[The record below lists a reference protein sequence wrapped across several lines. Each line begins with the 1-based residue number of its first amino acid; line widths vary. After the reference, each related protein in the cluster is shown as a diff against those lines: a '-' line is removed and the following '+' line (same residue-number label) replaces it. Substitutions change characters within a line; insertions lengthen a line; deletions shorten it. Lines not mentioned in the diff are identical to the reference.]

1 MAGGGSFK
9 EDSMAEKDRNQ
20 RMKEITQR
28 LEQGV
33 KEIFTS
39 EMYMEYLKTMSQ
51 FHSYSFNNTLL
62 IHLQKPDAT
71 LVAGYQAWQ
80 KKFHRQ
86 VKRGEKGIQIIAP
99 APIREK
105 EEVEKIDPATLEPVL
120 KPDGTPEMEEVE
132 YTIPRFRITTVFD
145 VSQTDGEPLPELAT
159 PELMGSVENYEI
171 FMQAIRD
178 ISPVPIRFDEIE
190 SGAKGFYSS
199 IDKEIVIQ
207 NGMSECQTMKTGI
220 HEVTHAK
227 LHDRDV
233 MEEMGEKKDKLTREV
248 EAESVAYTV
257 CQYFGL
263 DTSEYSFPYIAGWS
277 SDKDMKE
284 LRTSMDTIR
293 RVSGEFIDQMVER
306 MQEIQREAQ
315 RHQETALFQSEQD
328 RYGIYQLREDR
339 DGTDY
344 RFMGMAYLQEQGIT
358 VDGADYQFVYGDE
371 LQEGDTLEALYTKF
385 NTDHPAD
392 YTGHSLSVSD
402 VVVLKKDK
410 ELTAYYVDSF
420 GYQELPEFD
429 AQRKKLL
436 ESQIKEYPPLY
447 LSDLTYAM
455 EHRNADAY
463 LDSRKLNLDCKKAI
477 EEAIDSHFDGYHLA
491 HEAAADVVET
501 YGAERVSFVL
511 ACTVQHLRSD
521 GRFSKETKE
530 WADRFKIPE
539 NISRGMDLNADYV
552 VTSHPAVMD
561 GFIGLARKEMGEQEQ
576 EKQAG
581 QIGPETK
588 GLLVEGHFGTWH
600 TAEVKEIAGETFF
613 RMEHDG
619 YGDTVAGIIVDA
631 DGKLVAEDLEHGF
644 DDGAMEAITEY
655 LYEKVPEPFI
665 KQFYVVN
672 DAYGDKAEREYQYF
686 ENLDEAI
693 QAYHLLPNHLDK
705 RLGMESREPVTSRM
719 TLLKCE
725 NGIENVEDVK
735 KASLDGKWINDEVA
749 DAYNHAQFYLD
760 NKDTNIV
767 YELPS
772 MKGYFYIQTSA
783 EGWFDY
789 TFYDRKYRELD
800 GGSYENTDI
809 SIQEAVEA
817 LLNEEKIMLAQCHVV
832 CWNDFMEAVTEAG
845 QREIQ
850 GKIEMPLTSG
860 ITEKEKALGDM
871 SRSAIEETVLCYAQA
886 QLEDMGLED
895 EVKLNAARVYGSR
908 TRAGLYNN
916 GSDLDVVLFYTG
928 NIREDDFFSA
938 LHKAGMAIVGIPLDI
953 TPVSENRTYTM
964 EEYMKNAEKYLDDK
978 ELKKLAYDIDQ
989 FLNEFDLYEYRDTVE
1004 DREENVEMIYADL
1017 VSGEAESIRKWV
1029 AEIAEGE
1036 NDDLPEDVENAK
1048 KLLTR
1053 IEQAQET
1060 GRAEVMYEPEV
1071 EEAKI
1076 TFYVAECMEF
1086 PVMGEYHD
1094 NLTLREAFQKYKEI
1108 PAERMN
1114 GIKGIGFRLEDGSMY
1129 DGDYEL
1135 MRAGSISKDA
1145 IDLVPH
1151 YQESPLVQKAMADLE
1166 KMLAEE
1172 QQRKEPVQTEPAA
1185 EPGGQDRPGNMLQKP
1200 EASKPAGVRQS
1211 VLAALRERQAKQKAQ
1226 EQQVQKEGEKTE
1238 KIAQGRRKGEPE
1250 L

>member
-1 MAGGGSFK
+1 M
-9 EDSMAEKDRNQ
+9 
-20 RMKEITQR
+20 
-28 LEQGV
+28 L
-33 KEIFTS
+33 
-39 EMYMEYLKTMSQ
+39 
-51 FHSYSFNNTLL
+51 
-62 IHLQKPDAT
+62 
-71 LVAGYQAWQ
+71 
-80 KKFHRQ
+80 
-86 VKRGEKGIQIIAP
+86 
-99 APIREK
+99 
-105 EEVEKIDPATLEPVL
+105 
-120 KPDGTPEMEEVE
+120 
-132 YTIPRFRITTVFD
+132 
-145 VSQTDGEPLPELAT
+145 
-159 PELMGSVENYEI
+159 
-171 FMQAIRD
+171 
-178 ISPVPIRFDEIE
+178 
-190 SGAKGFYSS
+190 
-199 IDKEIVIQ
+199 
-207 NGMSECQTMKTGI
+207 
-220 HEVTHAK
+220 
-227 LHDRDV
+227 
-233 MEEMGEKKDKLTREV
+233 
-248 EAESVAYTV
+248 
-257 CQYFGL
+257 
-263 DTSEYSFPYIAGWS
+263 
-277 SDKDMKE
+277 
-284 LRTSMDTIR
+284 
-293 RVSGEFIDQMVER
+293 
-306 MQEIQREAQ
+306 
-315 RHQETALFQSEQD
+315 
-328 RYGIYQLREDR
+328 
-339 DGTDY
+339 
-344 RFMGMAYLQEQGIT
+344 
-358 VDGADYQFVYGDE
+358 
-371 LQEGDTLEALYTKF
+371 
-385 NTDHPAD
+385 
-392 YTGHSLSVSD
+392 
-402 VVVLKKDK
+402 
-410 ELTAYYVDSF
+410 
-420 GYQELPEFD
+420 
-429 AQRKKLL
+429 
-436 ESQIKEYPPLY
+436 
-447 LSDLTYAM
+447 
-455 EHRNADAY
+455 
-463 LDSRKLNLDCKKAI
+463 
-477 EEAIDSHFDGYHLA
+477 
-491 HEAAADVVET
+491 
-501 YGAERVSFVL
+501 
-511 ACTVQHLRSD
+511 
-521 GRFSKETKE
+521 
-530 WADRFKIPE
+530 
-539 NISRGMDLNADYV
+539 
-552 VTSHPAVMD
+552 D
-561 GFIGLARKEMGEQEQ
+561 GFIGLARNEMKELEK
-576 EKQAG
+576 EKQEG

-613 RMEHDG
+613 RMEHDE
-619 YGDTVAGIIVDA
+619 YGDKVAGIIVDA

-832 CWNDFMEAVTEAG
+832 CWNDFMEAVTEVG

-908 TRAGLYNN
+908 TRAGLFNN

-938 LHKAGMAIVGIPLDI
+938 LHKAGMTIAGIPLDI

>member
-1 MAGGGSFK
+1 
-9 EDSMAEKDRNQ
+9 MAEKDRNQ
-20 RMKEITQR
+20 RMKEITER

-62 IHLQKPDAT
+62 IHLQKPDAS

-120 KPDGTPEMEEVE
+120 KPDGTPEMEEVV
-132 YTIPRFRITTVFD
+132 YTIPRFRIATVFD
-145 VSQTDGEPLPELAT
+145 VSQTEGEPLPELAT

-178 ISPVPIRFDEIE
+178 ISPTPIRFDEIE

-207 NGMSECQTMKTGI
+207 NGMSESQTMKTGI

-227 LHDRDV
+227 LHDRDI
-233 MEEMGEKKDKLTREV
+233 MEEMDEKKDQLTREV

-277 SDKDMKE
+277 SDRDMKE
-284 LRTSMDTIR
+284 LRSSMDTIR
-293 RVSGEFIDQMVER
+293 RVSGEFIDQMIER

-315 RHQETALFQSEQD
+315 RHQENALFEEPQD
-328 RYGIYQLREDR
+328 RYGIYQFREDR
-339 DGTDY
+339 EGTDY
-344 RFMGMAYLQEQGIT
+344 RFMGMAYLQEQGIP

-371 LQEGDTLEALYTKF
+371 LQEGDTLEALYEKF

-392 YTGHSLSVSD
+392 YAGHSLSVSD

-410 ELTAYYVDSF
+410 ELTAYYVDSL
-420 GYQELPEFD
+420 GYQELPEFA

-436 ESQIKEYPPLY
+436 DSQIKEYPPLY

-477 EEAIDSHFDGYHLA
+477 EEAIASHFDGYHLA
-491 HEAAADVVET
+491 HDAAADVVEV
-501 YGAERVSFVL
+501 YGSERVSFVL
-511 ACTVQHLRSD
+511 ACTVQNLKTD
-521 GRFSKETKE
+521 GRLSKETKE
-530 WADRFKIPE
+530 WADGFIIPE

-552 VTSHPAVMD
+552 VTSHPAVLD
-561 GFIGLARKEMGEQEQ
+561 GFIGLARNEMKQLEK

-581 QIGPETK
+581 QIVPETK
-588 GLLVEGHFGTWH
+588 GISVDGHFGTWH
-600 TAEVKEIAGETFF
+600 TAERKEIAGETFF
-613 RMEHDG
+613 RMEHDE

-631 DGKLVAEDLEHGF
+631 EGKLVAEDLEHGF

-672 DAYGDKAEREYQYF
+672 DAYGIKAEREYQYF
-686 ENLDEAI
+686 ENLDDAI

-749 DAYNHAQFYLD
+749 DAYNHVQFYLD

-800 GGSYENTDI
+800 GGSCENTDI

-817 LLNEEKIMLAQCHVV
+817 LLAEEKIMLAQCHVI
-832 CWNDFMEAVTEAG
+832 CWDDFMESVTEAE
-845 QREIQ
+845 QREML

-860 ITEKEKALGDM
+860 ITEKEKALGGM

-886 QLEDMGLED
+886 QLEDMGLAK

-908 TRAGLYNN
+908 TRAGLYND

-938 LHKAGMAIVGIPLDI
+938 LHKAGMAIAGLPLDI
-953 TPVSENRTYTM
+953 TPASENRTCTM
-964 EEYMKNAEKYLDDK
+964 EEYMKNAEEYLDDK

-1004 DREENVEMIYADL
+1004 NREGNVEMIYADL
-1017 VSGEAESIRKWV
+1017 VSGKAESIRKWV

-1036 NDDLPEDVENAK
+1036 NDDLPEDVESAK

-1053 IEQAQET
+1053 IEQAQEM

-1071 EEAKI
+1071 AEAKI

-1094 NLTLREAFQKYKEI
+1094 NLTLAEAFEKYQAI

-1172 QQRKEPVQTEPAA
+1172 QRREEPVQIEAVA
-1185 EPGGQDRPGNMLQKP
+1185 EQGRRDRPGYTVQKP
-1200 EASKPAGVRQS
+1200 EAAKPAGVRQS

-1226 EQQVQKEGEKTE
+1226 EQQAQKETQKTE
-1238 KIAQGRRKGEPE
+1238 KTTHGHRKGEPE

>member
-1 MAGGGSFK
+1 
-9 EDSMAEKDRNQ
+9 
-20 RMKEITQR
+20 
-28 LEQGV
+28 
-33 KEIFTS
+33 
-39 EMYMEYLKTMSQ
+39 
-51 FHSYSFNNTLL
+51 
-62 IHLQKPDAT
+62 
-71 LVAGYQAWQ
+71 
-80 KKFHRQ
+80 
-86 VKRGEKGIQIIAP
+86 
-99 APIREK
+99 
-105 EEVEKIDPATLEPVL
+105 
-120 KPDGTPEMEEVE
+120 
-132 YTIPRFRITTVFD
+132 
-145 VSQTDGEPLPELAT
+145 
-159 PELMGSVENYEI
+159 
-171 FMQAIRD
+171 
-178 ISPVPIRFDEIE
+178 
-190 SGAKGFYSS
+190 
-199 IDKEIVIQ
+199 
-207 NGMSECQTMKTGI
+207 
-220 HEVTHAK
+220 
-227 LHDRDV
+227 
-233 MEEMGEKKDKLTREV
+233 
-248 EAESVAYTV
+248 
-257 CQYFGL
+257 
-263 DTSEYSFPYIAGWS
+263 
-277 SDKDMKE
+277 
-284 LRTSMDTIR
+284 
-293 RVSGEFIDQMVER
+293 
-306 MQEIQREAQ
+306 
-315 RHQETALFQSEQD
+315 
-328 RYGIYQLREDR
+328 
-339 DGTDY
+339 
-344 RFMGMAYLQEQGIT
+344 
-358 VDGADYQFVYGDE
+358 
-371 LQEGDTLEALYTKF
+371 
-385 NTDHPAD
+385 
-392 YTGHSLSVSD
+392 
-402 VVVLKKDK
+402 
-410 ELTAYYVDSF
+410 
-420 GYQELPEFD
+420 
-429 AQRKKLL
+429 
-436 ESQIKEYPPLY
+436 
-447 LSDLTYAM
+447 
-455 EHRNADAY
+455 
-463 LDSRKLNLDCKKAI
+463 
-477 EEAIDSHFDGYHLA
+477 
-491 HEAAADVVET
+491 
-501 YGAERVSFVL
+501 
-511 ACTVQHLRSD
+511 
-521 GRFSKETKE
+521 
-530 WADRFKIPE
+530 
-539 NISRGMDLNADYV
+539 MDLNADYV
-552 VTSHPAVMD
+552 VTSHPAVLD
-561 GFIGLARKEMGEQEQ
+561 GFIGLARNEMKEL
-576 EKQAG
+576 EKEKREG

-613 RMEHDG
+613 RMEHDE
-619 YGDTVAGIIVDA
+619 YGDKVAGIIVDA

-672 DAYGDKAEREYQYF
+672 DAYGIKAEREYQYF
-686 ENLDEAI
+686 ENLDDAI

-832 CWNDFMEAVTEAG
+832 CWNDFMEAVTEVG

-908 TRAGLYNN
+908 TRAGLFNN

-928 NIREDDFFSA
+928 NIREDDFFSV
-938 LHKAGMAIVGIPLDI
+938 LHKAGMTIAGIPLDI

-1004 DREENVEMIYADL
+1004 DREENVKMIYADL

-1114 GIKGIGFRLEDGSMY
+1114 GIKGIGFRMEDGSMY

-1185 EPGGQDRPGNMLQKP
+1185 EPGGQDRPGNMVQKP

>member
-1 MAGGGSFK
+1 
-9 EDSMAEKDRNQ
+9 
-20 RMKEITQR
+20 
-28 LEQGV
+28 
-33 KEIFTS
+33 
-39 EMYMEYLKTMSQ
+39 
-51 FHSYSFNNTLL
+51 
-62 IHLQKPDAT
+62 
-71 LVAGYQAWQ
+71 
-80 KKFHRQ
+80 
-86 VKRGEKGIQIIAP
+86 
-99 APIREK
+99 
-105 EEVEKIDPATLEPVL
+105 
-120 KPDGTPEMEEVE
+120 
-132 YTIPRFRITTVFD
+132 
-145 VSQTDGEPLPELAT
+145 
-159 PELMGSVENYEI
+159 
-171 FMQAIRD
+171 
-178 ISPVPIRFDEIE
+178 
-190 SGAKGFYSS
+190 
-199 IDKEIVIQ
+199 
-207 NGMSECQTMKTGI
+207 
-220 HEVTHAK
+220 
-227 LHDRDV
+227 
-233 MEEMGEKKDKLTREV
+233 
-248 EAESVAYTV
+248 
-257 CQYFGL
+257 
-263 DTSEYSFPYIAGWS
+263 
-277 SDKDMKE
+277 
-284 LRTSMDTIR
+284 
-293 RVSGEFIDQMVER
+293 
-306 MQEIQREAQ
+306 
-315 RHQETALFQSEQD
+315 
-328 RYGIYQLREDR
+328 
-339 DGTDY
+339 
-344 RFMGMAYLQEQGIT
+344 
-358 VDGADYQFVYGDE
+358 
-371 LQEGDTLEALYTKF
+371 
-385 NTDHPAD
+385 
-392 YTGHSLSVSD
+392 
-402 VVVLKKDK
+402 
-410 ELTAYYVDSF
+410 
-420 GYQELPEFD
+420 
-429 AQRKKLL
+429 
-436 ESQIKEYPPLY
+436 
-447 LSDLTYAM
+447 
-455 EHRNADAY
+455 
-463 LDSRKLNLDCKKAI
+463 
-477 EEAIDSHFDGYHLA
+477 
-491 HEAAADVVET
+491 
-501 YGAERVSFVL
+501 
-511 ACTVQHLRSD
+511 
-521 GRFSKETKE
+521 
-530 WADRFKIPE
+530 
-539 NISRGMDLNADYV
+539 
-552 VTSHPAVMD
+552 
-561 GFIGLARKEMGEQEQ
+561 
-576 EKQAG
+576 
-581 QIGPETK
+581 
-588 GLLVEGHFGTWH
+588 
-600 TAEVKEIAGETFF
+600 
-613 RMEHDG
+613 
-619 YGDTVAGIIVDA
+619 
-631 DGKLVAEDLEHGF
+631 
-644 DDGAMEAITEY
+644 
-655 LYEKVPEPFI
+655 
-665 KQFYVVN
+665 
-672 DAYGDKAEREYQYF
+672 
-686 ENLDEAI
+686 
-693 QAYHLLPNHLDK
+693 
-705 RLGMESREPVTSRM
+705 
-719 TLLKCE
+719 
-725 NGIENVEDVK
+725 
-735 KASLDGKWINDEVA
+735 
-749 DAYNHAQFYLD
+749 
-760 NKDTNIV
+760 
-767 YELPS
+767 

-832 CWNDFMEAVTEAG
+832 CWNDFMEAVTEVG

-1185 EPGGQDRPGNMLQKP
+1185 EPGGQDRPGNMVQKP